1 MHLTNLQ
8 DARAELG
15 NPKVGPVRSGPVR
28 SGPVRFEVGCD
39 DGGGDGG
46 DAVFWFFMRAC
57 VRARHRL
64 IICPRPH

>member
-28 SGPVRFEVGCD
+28 SGPVRSGSKW
-39 DGGGDGG
+39 
-46 DAVFWFFMRAC
+46 AVMMVVVMVVMRCFGSSC
-57 VRARHRL
+57 VRACGRG
-64 IICPRPH
+64 IV